1 MPAQTPSTAELRRI
15 YLNTIVGLSEYDRA
29 NGTEFLKTLE
39 AFYAHQFN
47 ASQAAKELYVHRNT
61 LLHRMEKIK
70 ELLHCDF
77 KDTNDLMTIYLG
89 ICVAE
94 MLG

>member
-1 MPAQTPSTAELRRI
+1 MNEQEIR
-15 YLNTIVGLSEYDRA
+15 
-29 NGTEFLKTLE
+29 
-39 AFYAHQFN
+39 
-47 ASQAAKELYVHRNT
+47 
-61 LLHRMEKIK
+61 EKIK

>member
-1 MPAQTPSTAELRRI
+1 MPTSLTPLKPLRR
-15 YLNTIVGLSEYDRA
+15 
-29 NGTEFLKTLE
+29 
-39 AFYAHQFN
+39 
-47 ASQAAKELYVHRNT
+47 LYVASEHAASPNG
-61 LLHRMEKIK
+61 KIK